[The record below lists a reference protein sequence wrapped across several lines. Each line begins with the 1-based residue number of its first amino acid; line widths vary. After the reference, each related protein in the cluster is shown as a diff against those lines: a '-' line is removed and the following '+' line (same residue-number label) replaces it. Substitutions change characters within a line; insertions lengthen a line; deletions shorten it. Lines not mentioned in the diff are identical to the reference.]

1 MRGSLPDISRSEWVR
16 LIDEWILNDRD
27 RRLIK
32 RRLLDGITFD
42 ELAEEFSL
50 SVRQT
55 KKIVYKCTEK
65 LIRCIDRS

>member
-42 ELAEEFSL
+42 ELAEEFLL

-55 KKIVYKCTEK
+55 KEIVYKCTEK
-65 LIRCIDRS
+65 LIRCIDRA